1 MAEVQPNPLLRF
13 LRKFAGGDA
22 PLVPD
27 AELLRRFARDADRSA
42 FELLLWR
49 HGPMVLRV
57 CRAVLRD
64 GHAAEDAFQA
74 AFLVL
79 ARKAGSIGRH
89 EALGAWLYRV
99 AHRIA
104 VKLHRQGKRRDEH
117 ERQGLDLSAL
127 PSEGPPQDP
136 LAEGERRRLLH
147 AEVERLPD
155 KYRAPVVLCYL
166 EGRTNEEAAAQ
177 LGWTK
182 GTVSGRLARARD
194 LLRRRLERSGLPV
207 AGGLAVTL
215 LAGEATAAVPDALI
229 TPTLQ
234 AAVASAAGSPVT
246 GLVSSQVVS
255 LAEGV
260 SIAMNMLKVKLVLG
274 LLGLTVAGAVAYAM
288 SGAPAAGDGDKK
300 AEAPGAPAAKAK
312 LVRLPSPQ
320 DGILLAIGT
329 EAKGGKPGQ
338 TFKVRVGNGVR
349 EYRPLRVGDKVQ
361 EGQMLAQLDDR
372 LADNDLAIAK
382 AKQDF
387 AEADYK
393 AAAAMAREAQARLD
407 RLDNLKLRD
416 PRVVSAEEYSAAVLT
431 RDKHKFEALSKRE
444 QVKLAIL
451 ELERPRLILETYT
464 IRSPV
469 NGVIRAIHKHRGES
483 VRRLETVFEIEIT
496 EQD

>member
-13 LRKFAGGDA
+13 LRKFGGDA

-27 AELLRRFARDADRSA
+27 AELLRRFAQDADRSA

-57 CRAVLRD
+57 CRAVLHD
-64 GHAAEDAFQA
+64 AHAAEDAFQA

-79 ARKAGSIGRH
+79 ARKAGAIGRR

-127 PSEGPPQDP
+127 PNEGPPQDP
-136 LAEGERRRLLH
+136 VAAGELRRLLH

-177 LGWTK
+177 LGWPK

-194 LLRRRLERSGLPV
+194 LLRRRLERSGLAG
-207 AGGLAVTL
+207 AGGLVVTV
-215 LAGEATAAVPDALI
+215 LAGEAAAAVPESLI
-229 TPTLQ
+229 APTLQ
-234 AAVASAAGSPVT
+234 AAVASAAGSPLT
-246 GLVSSQVVS
+246 GLVSPQVVS

-260 SIAMNMLKVKLVLG
+260 SVAMNMLKVKLVLG
-274 LLGLTVAGAVAYAM
+274 LLLGLTVAGAVAYAM
-288 SGAPAAGDGDKK
+288 TGPPAAGEGDKK
-300 AEAPGAPAAKAK
+300 AEAPGAPVAKAK
-312 LVRLPSPQ
+312 VVRVASPQ
-320 DGILLAIGT
+320 DGILLAVGS
-329 EAKGGKPGQ
+329 EAKKGAPGP
-338 TFKVRVGNGVR
+338 TFKVRVGKEVR
-349 EYRPLRVGDKVQ
+349 EYRRLRVGDKVEQ
-361 EGQMLAQLDDR
+361 GQMLAQLDDR
-372 LADNDLAIAK
+372 LAGNDVAIAMAKLAFAK
-382 AKQDF
+382 AEYQ
-387 AEADYK
+387 ATSM
-393 AAAAMAREAQARLD
+393 MASEAQARLN
-407 RLDNLKLRD
+407 RLDDLKRRD

-431 RDKHKFEALSKRE
+431 RDKHAFEKISKKE
-444 QVKLAIL
+444 QVNVVQL
-451 ELERPRLILETYT
+451 ELERPQAILEMHT

-469 NGVIRAIHKHRGES
+469 NGVIRAIRKQRGES
-483 VRRLETVFEIEIT
+483 VRKFETVFEVEIT
-496 EQD
+496 ERD